1 MKRKTRKVKTAEIQ
15 AVLPAGDNLA
25 NVAKE
30 WRRQGGELLQWF
42 AAMPEAATDRTK
54 HVTISIPL
62 ELDIASWMTYAAAAK
77 ARKQT
82 LAQVLTTILIEED
95 CGFEERGFKT
105 EIEREEEKRRE
116 AEAK

>member
-1 MKRKTRKVKTAEIQ
+1 MKNKKAPQPE
-15 AVLPAGDNLA
+15 N
-25 NVAKE
+25 
-30 WRRQGGELLQWF
+30 ELLKWL
-42 AAMPEAATDRTK
+42 AAMPREATDRTK

-62 ELDIASWMTYAAAAK
+62 ELDIASWLVYAQAAK
-77 ARKQT
+77 VRKQT

-95 CGFEERGFKT
+95 CGFEDRGFKT